1 MKARHNLRKLNIWN
15 EAVDLAVDV
24 YKLTADFP
32 KDEKFGLV
40 SQMNSSAVSIPS
52 NIAEGAGRNSSGEFV
67 QFLGIANGSANE
79 LFTQMVIS
87 NKLGFVKDETLEA
100 FEDRIDKAQRSIFN
114 LSKTLNNPKKQ
125 SLTRLSKI
133 ANRIVANRIL

>member
-1 MKARHNLRKLNIWN
+1 MKARHNLRKLNVWN
-15 EAVDLAVDV
+15 ETVDLAMDV

-32 KDEKFGLV
+32 KEEKFGLV
-40 SQMNSSAVSIPS
+40 SQMNRSAISVPS

-87 NKLGFVKDETLEA
+87 NKLGFINNETLEV
-100 FEDRIDKAQRSIFN
+100 FENRIDKTQRSIYN
-114 LSKTLNNPKKQ
+114 LSKTLNNKK
-125 SLTRLSKI
+125 
-133 ANRIVANRIL
+133 NNP

>member
-15 EAVDLAVDV
+15 ETVDLAVDV

-32 KDEKFGLV
+32 KEEKFGLV
-40 SQMNSSAVSIPS
+40 SQMNRSAVSVPS

-79 LFTQMVIS
+79 LFTQIVIS
-87 NKLGFVKDETLEA
+87 NKLGFVNDETLEM
-100 FEDRIDKAQRSIFN
+100 FEDRIDKTQRSIYN
-114 LSKTLNNPKKQ
+114 LSKTLNNQKNNP
-125 SLTRLSKI
+125 
-133 ANRIVANRIL
+133 

>member
-15 EAVDLAVDV
+15 ETVDLAVDV

-32 KDEKFGLV
+32 KEEKFGLV
-40 SQMNSSAVSIPS
+40 SQMNRSAVSVPS

-87 NKLGFVKDETLEA
+87 NKLGFVNDETLEM
-100 FEDRIDKAQRSIFN
+100 FEDRIDKTQRSVYN
-114 LSKTLNNPKKQ
+114 LSKTLHNQKNNP
-125 SLTRLSKI
+125 
-133 ANRIVANRIL
+133 